1 MKCKIC
7 NETFLGHGHNDQ
19 PVTNGRCCDVCND
32 TQVVPTRLNN
42 MLFNI
47 PISTRPKWIFINHLN
62 FSIYSPYYLR
72 VTQKFSLKTM
82 KMHLRFIIRRL
93 RTKK

>member
-7 NETFLGHGHNDQ
+7 NETFLGHGHNAQ

-42 MLFNI
+42 MLEQ
-47 PISTRPKWIFINHLN
+47 
-62 FSIYSPYYLR
+62 SPA
-72 VTQKFSLKTM
+72 
-82 KMHLRFIIRRL
+82 
-93 RTKK
+93 